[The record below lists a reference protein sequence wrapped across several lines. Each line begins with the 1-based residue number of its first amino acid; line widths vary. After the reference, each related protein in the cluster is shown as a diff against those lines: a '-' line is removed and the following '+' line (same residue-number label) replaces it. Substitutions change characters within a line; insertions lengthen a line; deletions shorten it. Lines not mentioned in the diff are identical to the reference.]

1 MQKRI
6 KRLAFRALVFLPL
19 SAAAL
24 VFVFP
29 LVYLLANT
37 FMSAAEIEQYYGAI
51 HTSGGAVFHI
61 IPDSI
66 SLEGYYAVFLERPDY
81 LIKFW
86 NSLYITALIV
96 AGQMLVSCLAGFA
109 FAKFRFPFRNGL
121 FFLYIVFMMLPFIV
135 TLVPNE
141 IVIRRLGLMD
151 TTAALVLPGIFAPFG
166 AFLMR
171 QVISSVPD
179 SLIEAGRLEGANRMH
194 ILFRLVLPQCKS
206 GIASVTLLSFIDSW
220 NMVEQPLVFLKS
232 FRKYPLSVF
241 MSNISYQRLDLV
253 FVCGALMIVPV
264 LLLFFFFR
272 DELIEGISYMGM
284 Q

>member
-1 MQKRI
+1 
-6 KRLAFRALVFLPL
+6 
-19 SAAAL
+19 
-24 VFVFP
+24 
-29 LVYLLANT
+29 
-37 FMSAAEIEQYYGAI
+37 
-51 HTSGGAVFHI
+51 
-61 IPDSI
+61 
-66 SLEGYYAVFLERPDY
+66 
-81 LIKFW
+81 
-86 NSLYITALIV
+86 
-96 AGQMLVSCLAGFA
+96 
-109 FAKFRFPFRNGL
+109 
-121 FFLYIVFMMLPFIV
+121 MMLPFIV

-171 QVISSVPD
+171 QVISTVPD

>member
-6 KRLAFRALVFLPL
+6 KRFAFRALVFLPL

-51 HTSGGAVFHI
+51 HTLSGAVPFHI
-61 IPDSI
+61 IPDRI
-66 SLEGYYAVFLERPDY
+66 SLAGYYSVFLEQPDY

-86 NSLYITALIV
+86 NSLLISCLIV
-96 AGQMLVSCLAGFA
+96 SGQMLVSCLAGYA
-109 FAKFRFPFRNGL
+109 FAKFRFPFRNSL

-141 IVIRRLGLMD
+141 IVIRKLGLMD
-151 TTAALVLPGIFAPFG
+151 TTAALVLPGVFAPFG

-171 QVISSVPD
+171 QVIASVPD
-179 SLIEAGRLEGANRMH
+179 SLIEAGRLEGANQMH
-194 ILFRLVLPQCKS
+194 ILFRLVLPQCK
-206 GIASVTLLSFIDSW
+206 AAL
-220 NMVEQPLVFLKS
+220 QALVFLKS

-241 MSNISYQRLDLV
+241 MSNISYARLDLV
-253 FVCGALMIVPV
+253 FVCGLLMIVPV